1 MGVKRIRI
9 DFYDDSGCRHTISL
23 QGPVTREKI
32 GRILDYTE
40 LMGGLSSFASPSS
53 ARKYPWTKLD
63 RVRDL
68 VVHRLHEATASVE
81 ELRAPAYLG
90 AKEQPVHFCPSTPRS
105 PHLPMPLSTDWG
117 ATGIALVHRIPP
129 VGLKCVSERRRREMA
144 ALVGG

>member
-68 VVHRLHEATASVE
+68 VVHRLHEATFSSDDVRNMYAEFYAETIPLTTVATYLSRFVDRGFLRRSGSPDRWHYCLSDITSAAST
-81 ELRAPAYLG
+81 
-90 AKEQPVHFCPSTPRS
+90 Q
-105 PHLPMPLSTDWG
+105 
-117 ATGIALVHRIPP
+117 
-129 VGLKCVSERRRREMA
+129 
-144 ALVGG
+144 